1 MRCILIN
8 QFDYQTFF
16 TYYPPNVY
24 PKTQNKFS
32 FLFIRQKIFLYDID
46 MNDDGSGWHSK
57 SYSNTTNRLTTE
69 RPRAIF
75 VIGFLWYRWCWLCT
89 LFICGAGIYS
99 PQFPLTLWSK
109 ELLKH
114 NKQIN
119 DGETAGNIRNRVSLV
134 PLVLTVHLVYMWS
147 RDIFT
152 KVSIEI
158 MIPLCNCVR
167 QNWRTSKLHKTIS
180 VLLIFN

>member
-1 MRCILIN
+1 MPLLFYINQMICILII
-8 QFDYQTFF
+8 QFECQTFV

-99 PQFPLTLWSK
+99 PKFPLTLWYPCVIVYARIDV
-109 ELLKH
+109 H
-114 NKQIN
+114 QNYIKQ
-119 DGETAGNIRNRVSLV
+119 S
-134 PLVLTVHLVYMWS
+134 PYY
-147 RDIFT
+147 
-152 KVSIEI
+152 
-158 MIPLCNCVR
+158 
-167 QNWRTSKLHKTIS
+167 
-180 VLLIFN
+180 

>member
-1 MRCILIN
+1 MYFNHSVWLPNFFHILSTRFLCKDTKIR
-8 QFDYQTFF
+8 
-16 TYYPPNVY
+16 
-24 PKTQNKFS
+24 FS

-99 PQFPLTLWSK
+99 PKFPLTLWYPCV
-109 ELLKH
+109 
-114 NKQIN
+114 I
-119 DGETAGNIRNRVSLV
+119 
-134 PLVLTVHLVYMWS
+134 VYARIEGIYW
-147 RDIFT
+147 RDILNRYIEVWIFNYIYLFI
-152 KVSIEI
+152 SI
-158 MIPLCNCVR
+158 IPL
-167 QNWRTSKLHKTIS
+167 I
-180 VLLIFN
+180 

>member
-1 MRCILIN
+1 MYSNHSVWLPNFFHILSTRFLCKDTKI
-8 QFDYQTFF
+8 
-16 TYYPPNVY
+16 
-24 PKTQNKFS
+24 KFS

-99 PQFPLTLWSK
+99 PQFPFTLWYPCVIVWYERDILKGIYLWLYEFLTIFTYLSQLFLWSK
-109 ELLKH
+109 EY
-114 NKQIN
+114 IW
-119 DGETAGNIRNRVSLV
+119 RNLQ
-134 PLVLTVHLVYMWS
+134 T
-147 RDIFT
+147 
-152 KVSIEI
+152 
-158 MIPLCNCVR
+158 
-167 QNWRTSKLHKTIS
+167 
-180 VLLIFN
+180 

>member
-99 PQFPLTLWSK
+99 PKFPLTLWYPCVIVYARIDV
-109 ELLKH
+109 H
-114 NKQIN
+114 QNYIKQSPYN
-119 DGETAGNIRNRVSLV
+119 SL
-134 PLVLTVHLVYMWS
+134 Y
-147 RDIFT
+147 
-152 KVSIEI
+152 
-158 MIPLCNCVR
+158 
-167 QNWRTSKLHKTIS
+167 
-180 VLLIFN
+180 